1 MSAPHVGA
9 ALTPAWREYT
19 IGISGNEGGPMAHR
33 IQITITVLAFLC
45 VGASLA
51 AAQGLGVAAKPAP
64 KPAPGATTAGPA
76 LRSADGQPD
85 LQGYW
90 TNTTVTPLERPKEL
104 ADKAFFTP
112 EEAAEYAKRELARPE
127 ETGPGTYNDVHYN
140 LSQFGLEKKQSKV
153 AANIRT
159 SLIVDPPDGRI
170 PPMTPEARKRAAD
183 RAARNKGHE
192 FDGPENRGLAERC
205 ILWGNE
211 GPPMMPV
218 GYNSNLQIVQGPGYV
233 AILQEMI
240 HDARIIPIEGPT
252 DGPTG
257 ARPHLPPTVRQWM
270 GDSRGHWEGD
280 TLVVD
285 TTNFTGQTAFRG
297 SSANLHVVERFR
309 RADADTILYQ
319 FTVDDPATWTNSWSA
334 EIPMTKIQGPLFV
347 YACHEGNYGM
357 ANNLSGARAEE
368 KKVEKQEGAK

>member
-1 MSAPHVGA
+1 
-9 ALTPAWREYT
+9 
-19 IGISGNEGGPMAHR
+19 MAHR
-33 IQITITVLAFLC
+33 LRITLSALTCLC
-45 VGASLA
+45 AGASLA
-51 AAQGLGVAAKPAP
+51 SAQGLAIAAKATAKPAP
-64 KPAPGATTAGPA
+64 ATAAPAPS
-76 LRSADGQPD
+76 LRTADGQPD

-90 TNTTVTPLERPKEL
+90 TNTTVIPLERPKNL

-112 EEAAEYAKRELARPE
+112 QEAAEYAKRQLATPE
-127 ETGPGTYNDVHYN
+127 ATGPGTYADVHYN
-140 LSQFGLEKKQSKV
+140 MAQFGLEKSQAKV

-170 PPMTPEARKRAAD
+170 PPMTPEARQRNAERAAK
-183 RAARNKGHE
+183 NKGHE
-192 FDGPENRGLAERC
+192 FDSAENRSLGERC
-205 ILWGNE
+205 ILWPNE

-233 AILQEMI
+233 AVLQEMI
-240 HDARIIPIEGPT
+240 HDVRVIPT
-252 DGPTG
+252 DGS
-257 ARPHLPPTVRQWM
+257 PHLPSNVRQWM

-297 SSANLHVVERFR
+297 SSENLHVVERFR
-309 RADADTILYQ
+309 RVDADTVLYQ
-319 FTVDDPATWTNSWSA
+319 FTVDDPSTWNHSWSA
-334 EIPMTKIQGPLFV
+334 EIPMTRIQGPIFE

-368 KKVEKQEGAK
+368 QKAKQQQDPK